1 MIGTPR
7 AERILELLNVSFT
20 KTEDIEISKLCYFT
34 TNGDLEGKHNF
45 NPYVEKNDIIN
56 PNNVK

>member
-20 KTEDIEISKLCYFT
+20 KTADIEISKNCYFT
-34 TNGDLEGKHNF
+34 TNGDLEGKQNF